1 MATQGVANVSAAQMA
16 WSLAQRALRLVG
28 GVLGAVVWGPMVSP
42 SGVA

>member
-1 MATQGVANVSAAQMA
+1 MSAVQLAL
-16 WSLAQRALRLVG
+16 SLPLRALRLVG

>member
-1 MATQGVANVSAAQMA
+1 MRAARMA
-16 WSLAQRALRLVG
+16 WSLPHKALRLVV

>member
-1 MATQGVANVSAAQMA
+1 MRVARMA
-16 WSLAQRALRLVG
+16 WSLPRKALQLVV

>member
-1 MATQGVANVSAAQMA
+1 MRAAKMA
-16 WSLAQRALRLVG
+16 WSLPQKALQVVV

>member
-1 MATQGVANVSAAQMA
+1 MHAARIV
-16 WSLAQRALRLVG
+16 WSLPQKALQLVV